1 MTGSLT
7 LRTEGAE
14 LWQLPRGVAE
24 KEVGLTVCS
33 FLDTATTSLG
43 RATHYNTRLEQQQAE
58 LAAHEALMGLS
69 RDVYSVLLALPGV
82 TDRSIQIGMKK
93 LLSTP
98 RNGMPEFLT
107 PANEREILYH
117 MIQALPAQRMLKL
130 LDAFRVGSEE
140 LNLKKANNARSRKLI
155 LRTVLASPRLQLW
168 AVKYRTKVARAL
180 VHAWGRRLASIIRE
194 VLKRDQRLWNA
205 KEQNIVSQH
214 LLRFANSGRKEN
226 GAVALECV
234 RFVFGVRDRLT
245 LPLLVSYEGAK
256 TDLSAGKKLP
266 PEVLEG
272 IRSTFHKD
280 VAKEKIIELT
290 KDSMSQAQRMV
301 VQKRAKAAGVEVE
314 WDPMRQDAV
323 KLYIHAFECG
333 LTDPVVEAMAAKAKQ
348 AAEMFPAHYE
358 RVGIVVDASQSM
370 IGDEETQPLRPMA
383 TALAM
388 RDMLMQVGKHGAVSY
403 CGGDLGQGPPVLVGP
418 MGDTSLADGLV
429 EVLMATEMPD
439 AVFVISDGYENAPA
453 GRFAEVLAQVR
464 QMGIEV
470 PVYHLNPVFAAEA
483 GRVKELAPG
492 EGVPTLP
499 VQQPKQLGTTFLRG
513 LIEAEPLRGINSLL
527 RMALTAGPTETR
539 KLLQEGR

>member
-1 MTGSLT
+1 
-7 LRTEGAE
+7 
-14 LWQLPRGVAE
+14 
-24 KEVGLTVCS
+24 
-33 FLDTATTSLG
+33 
-43 RATHYNTRLEQQQAE
+43 LEQQQAE
-58 LAAHEALMGLS
+58 LASHDALMGLS

-98 RNGMPEFLT
+98 RNGVPEFLS
-107 PANEREILYH
+107 PANERDILYH

-130 LDAFRVGSEE
+130 LDAFRVGSTE

-155 LRTVLASPRLQLW
+155 LRTILASPRLQLW
-168 AVKYRTKVARAL
+168 AVKYRTKVTRAL
-180 VHAWGRRLASIIRE
+180 VHAWGRRLASILRE
-194 VLKRDQRLWNA
+194 VLKRDQRLWSA
-205 KEQNIVSQH
+205 KEQSIVSQH

-245 LPLLVSYEGAK
+245 LPLLMAYEGAK
-256 TDLSAGKKLP
+256 ADLGAGKKLP

-272 IRSTFHKD
+272 IRSTFHKS
-280 VAKEKIIELT
+280 VAKETILELT
-290 KDSMSQAQRMV
+290 KDSMSSGQRMT

-333 LTDPVVEAMAAKAKQ
+333 LDDTIVRAMEAKAEQ
-348 AAEMFPAHYE
+348 AADMFPAHYD
-358 RVGIVVDASQSM
+358 RVGIVIDASQSM

-388 RDMLMQVGKHGAVSY
+388 RDMLMHVGGHGAVSY
-403 CGGDLGQGPPVLVGP
+403 CGGDLGNPPQLVRP
-418 MGDTSLADGLV
+418 LGDTALADGLV
-429 EVLMATEMPD
+429 EVLMAREEMPD

-483 GRVKELAPG
+483 GRVKELAPE

-513 LIEAEPLRGINSLL
+513 LIEAEPLRGVNALL
-527 RMALTAGPTETR
+527 RMALTAGPSETR